1 MPHINKEC
9 LRPAMSRA
17 LLKSTSVV
25 GGFTLVSR
33 VLGLARDITLAT
45 FLVVGP
51 ALDAFFIAFKIPNFM
66 RRLFA
71 EGAFSQAFVPV
82 VSEYRQTRP
91 EEVKAL
97 VDRVAGTFGGLLL
110 LINIVGMLAAPLLVM
125 AFAPGFLDNPEQFA
139 LTAELLRVTFPYLF
153 FIALTAF
160 AGGILNTYGRFG
172 APALAPVLLNVALIA
187 AATWGSRLFDEPV
200 KALAWG
206 VFFAGIAQ
214 LLVQFPSLVKLGL
227 LPRPR
232 WDWQFPGVRRIFRLM
247 LPALFGSSVAQINLL
262 LDTLIASFLVAGS
275 VSWLYY
281 ADRLMEFPLGV
292 FSIALATVILPQLSR
307 DHAANDPARFS
318 ANLDFALR
326 LAVLIVVPAAAGL
339 FVLAGPIIATLF
351 FHGAFRPEDVM
362 MSRIAL
368 MAYSVGLV
376 GFSLVKILAP
386 GFYARQD
393 TRTPVRVGFIA
404 MGVNAALNLV
414 FVGTMIWQDFA
425 APHAGLALATG
436 IAALVNAALLYKGL
450 RARRAF
456 DALPGWLVFAARV
469 TLATTVMGIAIGIL
483 AGPLSGWL
491 EAGTVDRILRLALV
505 VAGGVAAY
513 TAALFLA
520 GFRPR
525 HLKPVFAADSGA
537 RPSV

>member
-1 MPHINKEC
+1 
-9 LRPAMSRA
+9 MSRA
-17 LLKSTSVV
+17 LLKSTSLV

-33 VLGLARDITLAT
+33 VLGLLRDIAFAAFLA
-45 FLVVGP
+45 VGP

-66 RRLFA
+66 RRLFG

-82 VSEYRQTRP
+82 VSEYRETREP
-91 EEVKAL
+91 AEVKAL
-97 VDRVAGTFGGLLL
+97 VDRVAGTFGAILLG
-110 LINIVGMLAAPLLVM
+110 INIIGMLAAPLLVL
-125 AFAPGFLDNPEQFA
+125 AFAPGFLDNPGQFGLA
-139 LTAELLRVTFPYLF
+139 TELLRVTFPYLF

-172 APALAPVLLNVALIA
+172 APALAPVLLNVALISA
-187 AATWGSRLFDEPV
+187 AVYGSRWFDEPV

-214 LLVQFPSLVKLGL
+214 LLAQFPSLLKIGL
-227 LPRPR
+227 MPRPR
-232 WDWQFPGVRRIFRLM
+232 WDWQFPGVRKVFRLM

-262 LDTLIASFLVAGS
+262 LDTLIASFLAAGS

-292 FSIALATVILPQLSR
+292 FSIALGTVILPQLAR

-326 LAVLIVVPAAAGL
+326 LAVLIVLPAAAGL

-351 FHGAFRPEDVM
+351 FHLEFRVVDVE

-368 MAYSVGLV
+368 MAYSLGLV

-386 GFYARQD
+386 GYFARQD

-404 MGVNAALNLV
+404 MGVNAVLNV
-414 FVGTMIWQDFA
+414 AFVVVMVRQDFA

-436 IAALVNAALLYKGL
+436 VAALVNAGLLLRGL
-450 RARRAF
+450 KRSGAF
-456 DALPGWLVFAARV
+456 VAQRGWPVYLARV
-469 TLATTVMGIAIGIL
+469 IAASAIMATAVHWL
-483 AGPLSGWL
+483 SGPLAAWL
-491 EAGTVDRILRLALV
+491 SAGAGQRVQRLLLMIGAGLAIYAVVLLV
-505 VAGGVAAY
+505 S
-513 TAALFLA
+513 
-520 GFRPR
+520 GFRPGQVR
-525 HLKPVFAADSGA
+525 AAADKDSA
-537 RPSV
+537 ASV

>member
-1 MPHINKEC
+1 
-9 LRPAMSRA
+9 MSRA
-17 LLKSTSVV
+17 LLKSTSLV
-25 GGFTLVSR
+25 GGFTLISR
-33 VLGLARDITLAT
+33 VLGLVRDIAFAA
-45 FLVVGP
+45 FLSVGP

-66 RRLFA
+66 RRLFG

-82 VSEYRQTRP
+82 ISEYRQTRP
-91 EEVKAL
+91 PREVKAL
-97 VDRVAGTFGGLLL
+97 VDRIAGTFGGILL
-110 LINIVGMLAAPLLVM
+110 LINVVGMLAAPLLVTV
-125 AFAPGFLDNPEQFA
+125 FAPGFLERPEQFA
-139 LTAELLRVTFPYLF
+139 LASELLRVTFPYLF

-172 APALAPVLLNVALIA
+172 APALAPVLLNIALIA
-187 AATWGSRLFDEPV
+187 AAVYGSRWFDEPV

-214 LLVQFPSLVKLGL
+214 LVMQFPSLAKLGL

-232 WDWQFPGVRRIFRLM
+232 WDRTFPGVKQVFRLM

-307 DHAANDPARFS
+307 DFAANDSERFS
-318 ANLDFALR
+318 INLDFALR
-326 LAVLIVVPAAAGL
+326 LAALIVVPAAVAL

-351 FHGAFRPEDVM
+351 FHGAFRPEDVF

-386 GFYARQD
+386 GFFARQD
-393 TRTPVRVGFIA
+393 TRTPVRIGFVA
-404 MGVNAALNLV
+404 MGVNAALNIV
-414 FVGTMIWQDFA
+414 FVGLMVWQDFV

-436 IAALVNAALLYKGL
+436 IAALVNAALLLRGL
-450 RARRAF
+450 LAKDAFVARA
-456 DALPGWLVFAARV
+456 GWTVFLMQVFA
-469 TLATTVMGIAIGIL
+469 GSAIMAGVIL
-483 AGPLSGWL
+483 WFAGPLENWLNASGG
-491 EAGTVDRILRLALV
+491 ERLVKLLV
-505 VAGGVAAY
+505 LIVAG
-513 TAALFLA
+513 LA
-520 GFRPR
+520 VYAVVLLGSGFRPR
-525 HLKPVFAADSGA
+525 QLKSPA
-537 RPSV
+537 RQ

>member
-1 MPHINKEC
+1 
-9 LRPAMSRA
+9 MSRA
-17 LLKSTSVV
+17 LLRSTSIV

-33 VLGLARDITLAT
+33 VLGLARDIAFAT

-66 RRLFA
+66 RRLFG

-82 VSEYRQTRP
+82 ISDYRETRAP
-91 EEVKAL
+91 QDVKAL
-97 VDRVAGTFGGLLL
+97 VDRVAGTFGGVLL
-110 LINIVGMLAAPLLVM
+110 LINIIGMLAAPLLVM
-125 AFAPGFLDNPEQFA
+125 AFAPGFLDRPEQFA
-139 LTAELLRVTFPYLF
+139 LATDLLRVTFPYLF

-172 APALAPVLLNVALIA
+172 APALSPVLLNIALIA
-187 AATWGSRLFDEPV
+187 AAVYGSRWFDEPV
-200 KALAWG
+200 RALAWG

-214 LLVQFPSLVKLGL
+214 LVVQFPSLARLGL

-232 WDWQFPGVRRIFRLM
+232 WDWNFPGVRRVFQLM

-262 LDTLIASFLVAGS
+262 LDTLIASFLAAGS

-292 FSIALATVILPQLSR
+292 FSIALGTVILPQLSR
-307 DHAANDPARFS
+307 DHAANNPERFS

-326 LAVLIVVPAAAGL
+326 LAVLIVVPAAAAL
-339 FVLAGPIIATLF
+339 FVLAGPIIASLF
-351 FHGAFRPEDVM
+351 FHGSFQPEDVF

-404 MGVNAALNLV
+404 MGTNAALNIA
-414 FVGTMIWQDFA
+414 FVTIMVWQDYA

-436 IAALVNAALLYKGL
+436 IAALLNAGLLLKGL
-450 RARRAF
+450 LREDAYAPRHGWTAF
-456 DALPGWLVFAARV
+456 SVRV
-469 TLATTVMGIAIGIL
+469 MVATSAMSVAIAWL
-483 AGPLSGWL
+483 AGPLDAWL
-491 EAGTVDRILRLALV
+491 SADAASRLLKLGAAV
-505 VAGGVAAY
+505 VAGLAVY
-513 TAALFLA
+513 ALTLLLS
-520 GFRPR
+520 GFRPNQ
-525 HLKPVFAADSGA
+525 LKAAAREGA
-537 RPSV
+537 SSAGRSV

>member
-1 MPHINKEC
+1 
-9 LRPAMSRA
+9 MSRA

-25 GGFTLVSR
+25 GGFTLISR
-33 VLGLARDITLAT
+33 VLGLVRDITLAT
-45 FLVVGP
+45 FLAVGP

-82 VSEYRQTRP
+82 VSEYRETR
-91 EEVKAL
+91 ETVEVKAL
-97 VDRVAGTFGGLLL
+97 VDRIAGTFGGILL
-110 LINIVGMLAAPLLVM
+110 LINITGMLAAPLLVM
-125 AFAPGFLDNPEQFA
+125 AFAPGFLDNPAQFE

-172 APALAPVLLNVALIA
+172 APALAPVLLNIALIA
-187 AATWGSRLFDEPV
+187 AAVWGTRWFDQPV

-214 LLVQFPSLVKLGL
+214 LLVQFPSLAKLGL

-232 WDWQFPGVRRIFRLM
+232 WDWHFPGVRKVFQLM

-262 LDTLIASFLVAGS
+262 LDVVIASFLAAGS

-292 FSIALATVILPQLSR
+292 FSIALATVILPQLAR
-307 DHAANDPARFS
+307 DHAGNNPARFS

-339 FVLAGPIIATLF
+339 FVLSGPIIATLF
-351 FHGAFRPEDVM
+351 FHGEFRAVDVA
-362 MSRIAL
+362 MSQVAL
-368 MAYSVGLV
+368 MAYSVGLI

-386 GFYARQD
+386 GFFARQD
-393 TRTPVRVGFIA
+393 TRTPVRVGLIA
-404 MGVNAALNLV
+404 MGVNAVLNVV
-414 FVGTMIWQDFA
+414 FVGLMVWQGFD

-436 IAALVNAALLYKGL
+436 IAAVVNALLLYRGL
-450 RARRAF
+450 KARSAYA
-456 DALPGWLVFAARV
+456 ALPGWMVFTVRV
-469 TLATTVMGIAIGIL
+469 LLATAAMSAAILWLSGPLAGWLELGTLDRALRLLLAIL
-483 AGPLSGWL
+483 AG
-491 EAGTVDRILRLALV
+491 LAV
-505 VAGGVAAY
+505 YAAV
-513 TAALFLA
+513 LFAA

-525 HLKPVFAADSGA
+525 QLKPAQSQQSADSDGA
-537 RPSV
+537 PSV

>member
-1 MPHINKEC
+1 
-9 LRPAMSRA
+9 MSRA

-33 VLGLARDITLAT
+33 VLGLVRDIAFASFLA
-45 FLVVGP
+45 VGP

-82 VSEYRQTRP
+82 VSEYRETRP
-91 EEVKAL
+91 QAEVKDL
-97 VDRVAGTFGGLLL
+97 VDRVAGTFGGILL
-110 LINIVGMLAAPLLVM
+110 LINVVGLLAAPLLVM
-125 AFAPGFLDNPEQFA
+125 AFAPGFLERPEQFA
-139 LTAELLRVTFPYLF
+139 LTTDLLRVTFPYLF
-153 FIALTAF
+153 FIALTAL
-160 AGGILNTYGRFG
+160 AGGILNTYGRFA
-172 APALAPVLLNVALIA
+172 APALAPVLLNVALISA
-187 AATWGSRLFDEPV
+187 AVYGSRWFDVPV
-200 KALAWG
+200 MALAWG

-214 LLVQFPSLVKLGL
+214 LLMQFPSLARLGL

-232 WDWQFPGVRRIFRLM
+232 WDRAFPGVKQVFRLM

-262 LDTLIASFLVAGS
+262 LDTLIASFLAAGS
-275 VSWLYY
+275 VSWLYF

-292 FSIALATVILPQLSR
+292 FSIALATVVLPQLSR
-307 DHAANDPARFS
+307 DHAAKNSERFS

-326 LAVLIVVPAAAGL
+326 LAVLIVVPAAVAL
-339 FVLAGPIIATLF
+339 FVLAGPIIASLF
-351 FHGAFRPEDVM
+351 FHGSFRPEDVY

-368 MAYSVGLV
+368 MAYAIGLV

-404 MGVNAALNLV
+404 MGVNAVLNIVLV
-414 FVGTMIWQDFA
+414 GVLVWQEYA

-436 IAALVNAALLYKGL
+436 IAALVNAGLLLRGL
-450 RARRAF
+450 VREGA
-456 DALPGWLVFAARV
+456 FAARAGWITF
-469 TLATTVMGIAIGIL
+469 TLRVLVGTAAMAVAIHVF
-483 AGPLSGWL
+483 AGPLEPWL
-491 EAGTVDRILRLALV
+491 AADVTTRILKLCATVAIGLAVYGIVLL
-505 VAGGVAAY
+505 G
-513 TAALFLA
+513 A

-525 HLKPVFAADSGA
+525 QLKAAG
-537 RPSV
+537 R

>member
-1 MPHINKEC
+1 
-9 LRPAMSRA
+9 MSRA
-17 LLKSTSVV
+17 LLKSTSIV

-33 VLGLARDITLAT
+33 VLGLVRDITLAT

-82 VSEYRQTRP
+82 VSEYRETREP
-91 EEVKAL
+91 HEVKAL
-97 VDRVAGTFGGLLL
+97 VDRVAGTFGGVLL
-110 LINIVGMLAAPLLVM
+110 LINIAGMLAAPLLVM
-125 AFAPGFLDNPEQFA
+125 AFAPGFLDNPAQFE

-153 FIALTAF
+153 FIAMTAF

-172 APALAPVLLNVALIA
+172 APALAPVLLNLALIA
-187 AATWGSRLFDEPV
+187 AAVWGSREFDEPV

-214 LLVQFPSLVKLGL
+214 LLVQFPSLAKLGL

-232 WDWQFPGVRRIFRLM
+232 WDWQFPGVRKVFQLM

-351 FHGAFRPEDVM
+351 FHGAFRAEDVL
-362 MSRIAL
+362 MSRVAL

-404 MGVNAALNLV
+404 MGVNAVLNVV

-436 IAALVNAALLYKGL
+436 IAALLNAALLYKGL
-450 RARRAF
+450 QAKDVFR
-456 DALPGWLVFAARV
+456 ALPGWAAFALRV
-469 TLATTVMGIAIGIL
+469 TAATIAMSIVIVWL
-483 AGPLSGWL
+483 AGPLAGWL
-491 EAGTVDRILRLALV
+491 EAGATDRVLRLLAAVL
-505 VAGGVAAY
+505 GGVAVY
-513 TAALFLA
+513 AAILLVT
-520 GFRPR
+520 GFRPGQ
-525 HLKPVFAADSGA
+525 LKPVADTRGG
-537 RPSV
+537 PSV